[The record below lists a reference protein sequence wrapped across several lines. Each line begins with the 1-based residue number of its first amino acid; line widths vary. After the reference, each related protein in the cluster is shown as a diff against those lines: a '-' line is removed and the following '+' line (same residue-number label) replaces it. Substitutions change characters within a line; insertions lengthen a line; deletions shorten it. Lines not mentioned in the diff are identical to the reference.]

1 MGFVSD
7 TELAKFLAKYFEI
20 PFVELSRET
29 DFDPTAVELIPEALA
44 RRYSLIVTHKEG
56 NTVTIA
62 MADPLDV
69 RAVDAV
75 RLETRCRV
83 RKTVASPSAI
93 QSAIDRHYHAPDRLE
108 ESLDK
113 LLDVERVTGTGA
125 QRMVEFEANSLGIEQ
140 LKLQASDAPVV
151 QFVNLTLMRAVQERA
166 SDIHIEPEENSI
178 SVRFR
183 IDGQLR
189 EMTSPPKAMFQ
200 AVATRLKLLSN
211 LDIAERRLP
220 QDGHFKFQ
228 VFDKQID
235 VRVSSLPTIYG
246 EKIVLRILDRANL
259 ILNMEA
265 LGFEPLMHE
274 VFRRTLILPH
284 GLIIL
289 TGPTG
294 SGKTTTLY
302 AALNTIKLLNKNTAK
317 NIVTIED
324 PVEYQITKINQVHAK
339 PEIGLTFA
347 AGLRSILRQD
357 PDIIMV
363 GEIRDQ
369 ETAEICIRA
378 ALTGHLV
385 LSTLHTNDSISAVS
399 RLTDMGIEP
408 YLLASTLNLLMAQRL
423 VRRVCPKC
431 SEAWTPPQNI
441 LERVTR
447 TVNGKGALKPWKF
460 QKGRGCIHCGHSGY
474 SGRVAVYEQFVISDL
489 IRQLITEK
497 APMSRILEAARKE
510 GFQSLLQSALNKAA
524 DGSTTVEEAF
534 SICSTQS
541 EVLQA
546 E

>member
-1 MGFVSD
+1 MSLPEDPMDPKSEGVPSSHKTDTHRLIGQAMLETGLINEDQLQQIVKIQAESKQRFGEIAVSLGFISD
-7 TELAKFLAKYFEI
+7 TQLAKFLAKHFEI
-20 PFVELSRET
+20 PFVDLELEARL
-29 DFDPTAVELIPEALA
+29 DTAVVDLIPEALA
-44 RRYSLIVTHKEG
+44 RRYCIILVHKEG
-56 NTVTIA
+56 DAVTVA

-75 RLETRCRV
+75 RLETHCHIHKAV
-83 RKTVASPSAI
+83 SSPSAI
-93 QSAIDRHYHAPDRLE
+93 QHAIDRNYRAPDRLE
-108 ESLDK
+108 RSLGK
-113 LLDVERVTGTGA
+113 LLKVEKTAESSTEGLSDGEDNA
-125 QRMVEFEANSLGIEQ
+125 LGVDQ

-166 SDIHIEPEENSI
+166 SDIHIEPEEYSI
-178 SVRFR
+178 SIRFR

-189 EMTSPPKAMFQ
+189 EMTPPSKAMFQ

-220 QDGHFKFQ
+220 QDGHFKFH

-259 ILNMEA
+259 IMNLEA
-265 LGFEPLMHE
+265 LEFSSSRQEI
-274 VFRRTLILPH
+274 FRWTLGLPY
-284 GLIIL
+284 GLVIL

-302 AALNTIKLLNKNTAK
+302 AALNTIKNLNKDTAK

-324 PVEYQITKINQVHAK
+324 PVEYQISKINQVHAK

-357 PDIIMV
+357 PDVIMV

-385 LSTLHTNDSISAVS
+385 LSTLHTNDSISVVS
-399 RLTDMGIEP
+399 R
-408 YLLASTLNLLMAQRL
+408 
-423 VRRVCPKC
+423 
-431 SEAWTPPQNI
+431 
-441 LERVTR
+441 
-447 TVNGKGALKPWKF
+447 
-460 QKGRGCIHCGHSGY
+460 
-474 SGRVAVYEQFVISDL
+474 
-489 IRQLITEK
+489 
-497 APMSRILEAARKE
+497 
-510 GFQSLLQSALNKAA
+510 
-524 DGSTTVEEAF
+524 
-534 SICSTQS
+534 
-541 EVLQA
+541 
-546 E
+546 